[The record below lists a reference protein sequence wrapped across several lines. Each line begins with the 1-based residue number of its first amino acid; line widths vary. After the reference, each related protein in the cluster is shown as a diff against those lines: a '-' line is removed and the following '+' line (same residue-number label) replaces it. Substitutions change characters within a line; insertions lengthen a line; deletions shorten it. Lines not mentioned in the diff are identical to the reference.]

1 MQELRDKYISAIAE
15 AEDEAALES
24 VRLAAVGKKG
34 EVSLKMRE
42 LGKMTP
48 EERQTVGPALNAL
61 KEEVNSAIA
70 ARKTALADAALEERL
85 RTEWLDV
92 TLPARRRGQGTLH
105 PVSQV
110 TEEVTA
116 IFADMGF
123 AVAEG
128 PRVDT
133 DWYNFDALNSPSHH
147 PARAEM
153 DTFYMH
159 RAEGDNRPPHVLRT
173 HTSPVQVRTMEKT
186 GAPVRIICPGGVYRA
201 DYDQTHTPMFHQV
214 EGLVVDKDISMAH
227 LKWVLEEFVK
237 AFFNVE
243 HAELRFRASHFPF
256 TEPSAEVDLRCSW
269 DKGQLKVGEGDDWM
283 EILGSGMVHPK
294 VLAAGGIDPE
304 AYQGFA
310 FGMGIDRIA
319 MLKYGIP
326 DLRAFFDS
334 DLRWLRHY
342 GFTALDQPTLH
353 GGLAR

>member
-1 MQELRDKYISAIAE
+1 MDDLRDKYISLISE
-15 AEDEAALES
+15 AGDEATLEDLR
-24 VRLAAVGKKG
+24 VQAVGKKG

-48 EERQTVGPALNAL
+48 EERQEAGPKLNAL
-61 KEEVNSAIA
+61 KDEINSALA
-70 ARKTALADAALEERL
+70 AKKAALADAALDERL
-85 RTEWLDV
+85 KTEWLDV
-92 TLPARRRGQGTLH
+92 TLPGRPRRSGTIH

-123 AVAEG
+123 SVAEG
-128 PRVDT
+128 PQIES
-133 DWYNFDALNSPSHH
+133 DWHNFDALNIPGHH

-173 HTSPVQVRTMEKT
+173 HTSPVQIRSMELQ
-186 GAPVRIICPGGVYRA
+186 GAPLRVICPGRVYRA
-201 DYDQTHTPMFHQV
+201 DFDQTHTPMFHQV
-214 EGLVVDKDISMAH
+214 EGLAVDTDISMAN
-227 LKWVLEEFVK
+227 LKWCLEEFVK
-237 AFFNVE
+237 AFFEVDSV
-243 HAELRFRASHFPF
+243 ELRFRASHFPF
-256 TEPSAEVDLRCSW
+256 TEPSAEVDIRCSW
-269 DKGQLKVGEGDDWM
+269 EGGTLKIGEGDDWM

-294 VLAAGGIDPE
+294 VLQAGNIDPDRW
-304 AYQGFA
+304 QGFA
-310 FGMGIDRIA
+310 FGIGIDRLA

-342 GFTALDQPTLH
+342 GFSSLDVPTLH
-353 GGLAR
+353 GGLSR